1 MKKFCIC
8 KLCVMVF
15 GALLAVQGAAAE
27 ETRQPESHQFGIS
40 YAKKW
45 ADGTF
50 HDASSGRDLPM
61 DNYKHTFHRFH
72 GYLDLGFIK
81 NASALIEIEGERWTG
96 TFNNRASRS
105 ADKDSLVSASLVLGR
120 LNVYDASGVEVGL
133 GISISDEDDKLVQVL
148 YKTGLPYGTW
158 LSASYRHFIETDRK
172 LYNSSDGWYWSDE
185 GFEADLKLGKCFL
198 SSICVALEYQDE
210 ARERTNNDH
219 YQYSGPGLEIG
230 YYF

>member
-1 MKKFCIC
+1 MKKFYLC
-8 KLCVMVF
+8 KLCVIVF
-15 GALLAVQGAAAE
+15 GAFLALQSTVAE
-27 ETRQPESHQFGIS
+27 ETRQTESHQFGVS

-50 HDASSGRDLPM
+50 HDASLGRDLPM
-61 DNYKHTFHRFH
+61 DNYKHSFHRFH
-72 GYLDLGFIK
+72 GYIDLGFID

-96 TFNNRASRS
+96 TFNNRVSRS
-105 ADKDSLVSASLVLGR
+105 ADKDSLLSASVILGR
-120 LNVYDASGVEVGL
+120 LNVFDGNGTEVGL
-133 GISISDEDDKLVQVL
+133 GVSISDEDDKLVQVV
-148 YKTGLPYGTW
+148 YKTGLRYGTW

-185 GFEADLKLGKCFL
+185 GFEANLKLGKCFL

-210 ARERTNNDH
+210 AQERTNDDR
-219 YQYSGPGLEIG
+219 YRFGGPGLEVG